1 MKTYT
6 YPLAV
11 PADLLV
17 EVRQASQDLGL
28 SMADIMRQS
37 MKLGLPKLREQLA
50 PAPWSNPRALSSAEA
65 RRCYQQPNREFDA
78 LEHHLAGLPSP
89 PPEPEWKPGTSS
101 VGRARRPSLQLPI
114 PMIDGS
120 APPPLS
126 QAGPSLDAARA
137 NPIQGGGPGLEAPIG
152 GRRARGVPFRD

>member
-1 MKTYT
+1 MKTDT

-11 PADLLV
+11 PPDLLG

-37 MKLGLPKLREQLA
+37 MKLGLPKLREQLS
-50 PAPWSNPRALSSAEA
+50 PDPLKNLKPLSRSES

-89 PPEPEWKPGTSS
+89 PPYAE
-101 VGRARRPSLQLPI
+101 
-114 PMIDGS
+114 
-120 APPPLS
+120 
-126 QAGPSLDAARA
+126 
-137 NPIQGGGPGLEAPIG
+137 
-152 GRRARGVPFRD
+152 